1 MRISDWS
8 SDVCSSDLN
17 MEQANALAVRYLSTQ
32 VPLFI
37 EPMRQESSLYDL
49 ASVIFG
55 ADRFMLRE
63 HFRCAA
69 PIIEFSKRQ
78 FYRNELFPLRL
89 SKASERLAPEIGRAS
104 CRDRVCQYVENL

>member
-1 MRISDWS
+1 MALSCRDRLGRAKQILVVGDDKQVSPDN
-8 SDVCSSDLN
+8 VGLN
-17 MEQANALAVRYLSTQ
+17 IEQANALATRYLSTQ

-49 ASVIFG
+49 ATVIFG

-69 PIIEFSKRQ
+69 PIIEFSKRHS
-78 FYRNELFPLRL
+78 YLGGICPLAFEA
-89 SKASERLAPEIGRAS
+89 KIA
-104 CRDRVCQYVENL
+104 